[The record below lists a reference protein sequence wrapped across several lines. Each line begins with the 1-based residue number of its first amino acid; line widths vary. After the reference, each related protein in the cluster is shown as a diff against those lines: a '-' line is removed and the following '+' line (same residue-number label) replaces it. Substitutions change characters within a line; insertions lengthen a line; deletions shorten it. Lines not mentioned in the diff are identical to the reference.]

1 MKNEHAAGVLIFAGT
16 FVFSISM
23 MIAEALYS
31 GYSIHSNVIS
41 DLGVGKTADIFNGT
55 IIFLG
60 ITLILGGVALLLP
73 DRRKIFPYLL
83 VIAGIG
89 AMIVGLFPETTGAPH
104 TIGAFLVFLF
114 SGIAALF
121 GIKRF
126 KSAFRYISPIVGIV
140 VLVSIVL
147 YAMSNYL
154 RIGEGG
160 MERMIVYPA
169 LLWAIGLSVYLMS
182 E

>member
-16 FVFSISM
+16 FIFSISL
-23 MIAEALYS
+23 MIGEALYKNYSVS
-31 GYSIHSNVIS
+31 GNVIS
-41 DLGVGKTADIFNGT
+41 DLGVGSTAILFNGT

-60 ITLILGGVALLLP
+60 ITLVLAGIILSMP
-73 DRRKIFPYLL
+73 QRRAVFPYLL
-83 VIAGIG
+83 IIAGIG
-89 AMIVGLFPETTGAPH
+89 AMIVGLFPETTGSPH

-114 SGIAALF
+114 SGIAAIF

-126 KSAFRYISPIVGIV
+126 KSAFRFISPIIGIL

-147 YAMSNYL
+147 YAMSIDL
-154 RIGEGG
+154 GIGDGG